1 MASVEGKVKA
11 AADLDCRFRLGWD
24 DRGLLVL
31 ITVHDDFFIEDDDLE
46 TLWQKDCV
54 EHSQNVTFP
63 QRNIVVAAGIP
74 APRHRGCRRCHGRR
88 CRW

>member
-63 QRNIVVAAGIP
+63 QRNIVVAASGFVP
-74 APRHRGCRRCHGRR
+74 EDYAGQGRGSPRHP
-88 CRW
+88 